1 MKNESPKRASFVI
14 ARVVAPW
21 FAETIRE
28 TDWFEKRIGLKRKF
42 CRVRPWRKFRFGFM
56 SAREKKF
63 IEFHSLSSLS
73 LSLSKKISE
82 REEDHRILFSLSLSK
97 KIIIDYHHGYRFFQ
111 RCWLI
116 LFRFTC
122 SDSP

>member
-1 MKNESPKRASFVI
+1 MMKNESPKRASFVI

-42 CRVRPWRKFRFGFM
+42 CRVRPWRKFRFGFK

-63 IEFHSLSSLS
+63 IEFHSLSLSLRRSAREKKIIEFYSLS
-73 LSLSKKISE
+73 L
-82 REEDHRILFSLSLSK
+82 
-97 KIIIDYHHGYRFFQ
+97 
-111 RCWLI
+111 
-116 LFRFTC
+116 
-122 SDSP
+122 

>member
-42 CRVRPWRKFRFGFM
+42 CRVRPWRKFRFGFN
-56 SAREKKF
+56 SAREKKI
-63 IEFHSLSSLS
+63 IEFY
-73 LSLSKKISE
+73 
-82 REEDHRILFSLSLSK
+82 SLSLSK